1 MIKDPDTGKRVSRV
15 NPESEWQRSDVP
27 HLAIV
32 EPELWEQV
40 QAIKIKRGHAKPAY
54 RRKPKHMLSGL
65 LRCGS
70 CKGGMSIKGVD
81 RGGTRIVCTQM
92 LALALTSGRTI
103 STTSSRP
110 CLVAYE
116 ST

>member
-1 MIKDPDTGKRVSRV
+1 
-15 NPESEWQRSDVP
+15 VP

-81 RGGTRIVCTQM
+81 RGGTRIVCTQYQNARTCSNERTYY
-92 LALALTSGRTI
+92 LHHIEQTVLGGLRKHLTNPAEI
-103 STTSSRP
+103 N
-110 CLVAYE
+110 YF
-116 ST
+116 